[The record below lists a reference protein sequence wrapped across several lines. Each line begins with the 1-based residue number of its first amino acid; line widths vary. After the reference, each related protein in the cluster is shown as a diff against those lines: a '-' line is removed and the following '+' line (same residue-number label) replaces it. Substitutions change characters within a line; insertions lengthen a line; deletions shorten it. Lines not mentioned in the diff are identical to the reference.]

1 LYLNQHWILEN
12 RQKVTLNIVWKMSVA
27 VKDDVTKRLS
37 DPTVES
43 SGVSFEGKSLK
54 LDTEDDGNYYYYS

>member
-1 LYLNQHWILEN
+1 MYLNQHWILEN